1 MKATRSSSDQ
11 VSSADG
17 VAADELRQFIER
29 IERLEEEKAG
39 IQGDIKEVFAEL
51 KGRGFDAKAVRTI
64 IRIRKQDHTE
74 RQEQEAIL
82 ELYMQALGM
91 LADTPLGRAAVSRD
105 LGNRSSGERALRA
118 QVGERI
124 QQALGGLEGVTVTIC
139 RDASPVLR
147 RAAKSMREAGA
158 QVDLEDAIAASR

>member
-11 VSSADG
+11 VSSTDG

-64 IRIRKQDHTE
+64 IRIRKQDHAE

-105 LGNRSSGERALRA
+105 LGNRSGEERALRA

-124 QQALGGLEGVTVTIC
+124 QQALGDLEGVTVTIG
-139 RDASPVLR
+139 RDAGPVLR
-147 RAAKSMREAGA
+147 RAAKSLREAGA
-158 QVDLEDAIAASR
+158 QVDLEDAIAANR